1 MNKKELSQQQ
11 AQQALEQEQLLGY
24 WIKRYSNTKKD
35 LNSHPHGDDLVAALN
50 VRQYLKPKNKY
61 LTKKQSAQLGVI
73 WQRVYTNKGNLYPKH
88 YRILENIVLDIE
100 MRKAQQA
107 EKISTARAKIQQ
119 ARLGNG

>member
-1 MNKKELSQQQ
+1 MNRKDLEQLQQT
-11 AQQALEQEQLLGY
+11 QALEQEQLVGY
-24 WIKRYSNTKKD
+24 WIKTFGISKKTLD
-35 LNSHPHGDDLVAALN
+35 THPHGDDLVAVLK